1 MDSLA
6 PGSTKTDAE
15 KIEAPKLE
23 ALARRYGAALPP
35 AGPWN
40 EIIASLLDH
49 RSVRGFLSD
58 PLPAGTLE
66 TLIAAAQSAAT
77 SSNMQFWSAIAVS
90 DPAKRKILAE
100 IASDQKH
107 IEQCPLYIAWV
118 ADLSRNERLGEAERT
133 NLESVPWLE
142 TFMVACIDAA
152 LAAQNAVVAAQSL
165 GLRTVY
171 IGAMRNDPVRVA
183 ELLGLPPRAFVVF
196 GLCVGYA
203 DPQAKNE
210 VKPRLPQ
217 SIVLHQDCYDAA
229 PETRD
234 RPAYDAEMS
243 TFSARHD
250 LQAATWTQRVLNR
263 MGPLKSM
270 NGRERMRAALAKLGF
285 EIR

>member
-6 PGSTKTDAE
+6 PGSIKTDAE
-15 KIEAPKLE
+15 KTE

-58 PLPAGTLE
+58 PVPAGTLE

-100 IASDQKH
+100 IAGNQKH

-118 ADLSRNERLGEAERT
+118 ADLSRNERLGEALKT
-133 NLESVPWLE
+133 DLESVPWLE

-171 IGAMRNDPVRVA
+171 IGAMRNDPIRVA

-203 DPQAKNE
+203 DPLAKNE

-217 SIVLHQDCYDAA
+217 SIVLHHDAYDPA

-243 TFSARHD
+243 KFSNRHE
-250 LQAATWTQRVLNR
+250 LQATTWTQRVLNR

-270 NGRERMRAALAKLGF
+270 NGRERMRAALARLGF

>member
-6 PGSTKTDAE
+6 PASANIEAE
-15 KIEAPKLE
+15 KTEAPKLE

-40 EIIASLLDH
+40 ETIASLLDH
-49 RSVRGFLSD
+49 RSVRGFLSE
-58 PLPAGTLE
+58 PVPAGTLE

-77 SSNMQFWSAIAVS
+77 SSNMQFWSAISVT
-90 DPAKRKILAE
+90 DPAKRKVLAE
-100 IASDQKH
+100 IGGDQKH
-107 IEQCPLYIAWV
+107 IEHCPLYICWV
-118 ADLSRNERLGEAERT
+118 ADLSRNQRVGETEKAD
-133 NLESVPWLE
+133 LESMPWLE

-183 ELLGLPPRAFVVF
+183 ALLGLPPRAFAVF
-196 GLCVGYA
+196 GLCVGYP
-203 DPQAKNE
+203 DPKAKNE

-217 SIVLHQDCYDAA
+217 SIVLHHDCYDPA

-234 RPAYDAEMS
+234 RPAYDAEM
-243 TFSARHD
+243 TRFSARHE
-250 LQAATWTQRVLNR
+250 LQATTWTQRVLNR